1 MNQKTFSDLHEHLL
15 IEFDGLS
22 NLDSSIWLFED
33 ASTKAEWLV
42 LGGDAV
48 LSGWQ
53 RLLAKERL
61 SPYALKISHH
71 GKEDALNGWLLQ
83 EISPAWLL
91 ITTNYCDYEKHFTGG
106 KLSLDQRNAVC
117 LCSAMIKKPD
127 GWKLNY
133 QVSRKRTK
141 KELVIWFKMQK
152 VTD

>member
-91 ITTNYCDYEKHFTGG
+91 ITTNYCDYEKHYHRWET
-106 KLSLDQRNAVC
+106 LSGSEKCSLFVLGHDQKTRWLEA
-117 LCSAMIKKPD
+117 
-127 GWKLNY
+127 
-133 QVSRKRTK
+133 
-141 KELVIWFKMQK
+141 ELPGEP
-152 VTD
+152 